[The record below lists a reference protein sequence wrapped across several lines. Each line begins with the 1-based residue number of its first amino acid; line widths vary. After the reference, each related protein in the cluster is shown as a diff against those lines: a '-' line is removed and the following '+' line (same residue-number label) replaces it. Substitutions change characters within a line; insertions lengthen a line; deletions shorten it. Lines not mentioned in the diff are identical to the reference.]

1 MRIESI
7 RLSNEALQMFMG
19 LVALSVVSRDRAEGL
34 PAGQDF
40 RHRLRHW
47 RERLEADPHAMTAL
61 EQTDIEK
68 LLRMLE
74 KRLVISDQS
83 WDELQSWPDLRS

>member
-1 MRIESI
+1 MRIEGI

-40 RHRLRHW
+40 RHRIRHW
-47 RERLEADPHAMTAL
+47 WERLEADPNAMTDL
-61 EQTDIEK
+61 ERTDVEK

-74 KRLVISDQS
+74 KRVVVSERR
-83 WDELQSWPDLRS
+83 WDDLQSWPDLRS